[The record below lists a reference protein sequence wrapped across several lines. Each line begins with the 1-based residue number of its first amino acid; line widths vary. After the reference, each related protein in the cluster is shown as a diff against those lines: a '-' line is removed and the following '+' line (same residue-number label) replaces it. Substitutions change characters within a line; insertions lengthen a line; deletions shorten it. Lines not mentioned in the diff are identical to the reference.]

1 LQRDGARVNV
11 AVDDEEPVDGPIL
24 LEFHSIRFLTMSSQ
38 HSQVPKELDLVRLV
52 VQPEFLGQLQH
63 SLLSRSPV
71 SLTFAAAVR
80 EMASLP

>member
-1 LQRDGARVNV
+1 MQRDGARVNV

-24 LEFHSIRFLTMSSQ
+24 LEFHSIRFLTISQ

-63 SLLSRSPV
+63 SLLSRSPL

-80 EMASLP
+80 ELASLP